1 MDWIKGYYFQVKHE
15 LHHRVNLT
23 LYTNQH
29 QDEIPYLIQLRKF
42 IKVNWFAQL
51 IYSEFSKKISFL
63 KAFETDT
70 VHFVKLSTITKTR
83 AVHGSFTAECWRR
96 MIAFFIRLIRGHF
109 VWKTLSMSPRQEF
122 QQRWWIKF
130 CNQSPIKILGVVIM
144 STFYLGM
151 KFKIILI

>member
-96 MIAFFIRLIRGHF
+96 MMMFGRSFCCILHPVDPRTFCMKNF
-109 VWKTLSMSPRQEF
+109 VNVS
-122 QQRWWIKF
+122 
-130 CNQSPIKILGVVIM
+130 
-144 STFYLGM
+144 STRIPTEMMNKVL
-151 KFKIILI
+151 